1 MHAFPDTSWSDRSK
15 APMPADRAAQ
25 QPWLIAGRL
34 LFAPFAPRD
43 AGLTARE
50 TEAIEA
56 MAIRLQH
63 DRRAGLLPN
72 STAFWFSPIDGR
84 TTPLTANQAWLRLKV
99 LQHVV
104 VDMKLLQALGRVIPM
119 TLLPQPTEPGY
130 GARAVRRAAPAVI
143 PPGYTLPR
151 ATPPAGCVETV
162 SVSFSRPLALRGEG
176 QVYLKNPGNR
186 RHRQPLSHTKG

>member
-1 MHAFPDTSWSDRSK
+1 MHAFPDTSDRSK

-56 MAIRLQH
+56 MGIRLER
-63 DRRAGLLPN
+63 DRRAGLLPD
-72 STAFWFSPIDGR
+72 SVAFWFSPLDGR
-84 TTPLTANQAWLRLKV
+84 CTSLTAGQAWLRLKV

-104 VDMKLLQALGRVIPM
+104 VDMRLLQAMGRVVPL
-119 TLLPQPTEPGY
+119 TLLIPAAPGY
-130 GARAVRRAAPAVI
+130 GARAVRRASPAALISTRRPKKAAPIGAV
-143 PPGYTLPR
+143 
-151 ATPPAGCVETV
+151 A
-162 SVSFSRPLALRGEG
+162 
-176 QVYLKNPGNR
+176 
-186 RHRQPLSHTKG
+186 